1 MKTSM
6 AQLGRDAVA
15 AVSTVKDR
23 SYGISHYVN
32 KTKRYVSI
40 KLNAKHLTDEQLE
53 RVGKIL
59 NDQHPD
65 RFLAVYNNI
74 AHPSSRG
81 MSWTEDK
88 INVRFTQ

>member
-1 MKTSM
+1 M

-15 AVSTVKDR
+15 AVVSVKDM
-23 SYGISHYVN
+23 SYGINHYVN

-40 KLNAKHLTDEQLE
+40 KLETKHLSDAQLE
-53 RVGKIL
+53 RVGNIL
-59 NDQHPD
+59 KDQHPT

-81 MSWTEDK
+81 MSWTADK